1 MKWCIFELCCMCR
14 FLLLVVLTGSIST
27 ESYAGN
33 NKKRYWEEK
42 HERKIQHYQQGW
54 SRLIPQYEKI
64 HYAGS
69 MGLISLGIGWDYG
82 KKSQWETDFFLGYLP
97 RFEGQKGHVT
107 VTLKE
112 NYIPWSIGIKEERWK
127 FDPFTVSLYMN
138 KIFGD
143 EFWTRE
149 PDKYPEGYYGVATN
163 FRFNLAFGQRVHFKM
178 RPVGLSEWLTLYYE
192 FGTNDLYLISYI
204 TNRYLHFS
212 DIFNFSLG
220 IKFQFL

>member
-143 EFWTRE
+143 EFWTRNRINILT
-149 PDKYPEGYYGVATN
+149 GT
-163 FRFNLAFGQRVHFKM
+163 M
-178 RPVGLSEWLTLYYE
+178 EWL
-192 FGTNDLYLISYI
+192 LISGLTWLSGNGYI
-204 TNRYLHFS
+204 LKCGRSVYQN
-212 DIFNFSLG
+212 G
-220 IKFQFL
+220 